1 MNYLKLDDS
10 LKNDLIADD
19 EEDTFTNN
27 INEAI
32 FILSDESLVNGEF
45 YDGIRNLDHNNI
57 KSRFEPETSWKQLH
71 DTYNFIRLVPET
83 KMALISGSQ
92 VVSEN
97 IQNMLNSS
105 SYEIE
110 TYC

>member
-1 MNYLKLDDS
+1 MKYLNLNDN

-27 INEAI
+27 IDEAI
-32 FILSDESLVNGEF
+32 FVLNDGSLVNGEF

-57 KSRFEPETSWKQLH
+57 KSRFEPETSWKQLQ

-83 KMALISGSQ
+83 KTALISGSQ
-92 VVSEN
+92 VVPEN
-97 IQNMLNSS
+97 IKNMLNSS
-105 SYEIE
+105 NYETE
-110 TYC
+110 VYC